1 MDVLVSLGTN
11 ASYIYSLISI
21 FHHWASMH
29 GQGDYTPTD
38 FFETSA
44 MLITFITMGKY
55 LEARAKGKTS
65 QAITRLLTLTP
76 ATALLL
82 EPDKHGKLTE
92 EVEVPTAL
100 VHRGDILKVSLLG
113 SVSESRRPCGIQR
126 EAQSR
131 HWGIYS

>member
-21 FHHWASMH
+21 LHHWLSMH
-29 GQGDYTPTD
+29 AQGDYQPTD

-44 MLITFITMGKY
+44 MLITFITMGKF
-55 LEARAKGKTS
+55 LEARAKGRTS
-65 QAITRLLTLTP
+65 EAITRLLTLTP

-82 EPDKHGKLTE
+82 KPDKAGKLTE

-100 VHRGDILKVSLLG
+100 VHRGDVLKVCCSASETRTRCADDICCHVLG
-113 SVSESRRPCGIQR
+113 
-126 EAQSR
+126 
-131 HWGIYS
+131 H

>member
-1 MDVLVSLGTN
+1 MWCRANMDVLVSLGTN

-21 FHHWASMH
+21 LHHWASMH
-29 GQGDYTPTD
+29 GEGAYQPTD

-44 MLITFITMGKY
+44 MLITFITMGKF

-65 QAITRLLTLTP
+65 EAITRLLTLTP

-82 EPDKHGKLTE
+82 EADKHGKFTE

-100 VHRGDILKVSLLG
+100 VQRGDILKVLPQTRPSETLL
-113 SVSESRRPCGIQR
+113 
-126 EAQSR
+126 AQM
-131 HWGIYS
+131 YVVPM